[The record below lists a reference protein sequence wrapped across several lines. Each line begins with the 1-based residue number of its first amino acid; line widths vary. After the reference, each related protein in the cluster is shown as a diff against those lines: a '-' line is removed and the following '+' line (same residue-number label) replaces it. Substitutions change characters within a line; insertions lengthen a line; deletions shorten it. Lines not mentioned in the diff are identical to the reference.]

1 MPRSVPA
8 SFVDDIPEYE
18 VRDGQMHICMAGAR
32 LVMPVH
38 VFRAGMARA
47 NRVLDAWF
55 ECQSNV
61 VPFKH

>member
-1 MPRSVPA
+1 
-8 SFVDDIPEYE
+8 
-18 VRDGQMHICMAGAR
+18 MHICMAGAR

-55 ECQSNV
+55 ERQSKV